1 MDKLQQ
7 KVIEH
12 LASIKKQ
19 NIDVAFYKSKWEEYE
34 NCKALNE
41 RVSKRNTLLQN
52 KVIELLEFKKK
63 IKEDD
68 VYLQQNNFKRA
79 KN

>member
-1 MDKLQQ
+1 M
-7 KVIEH
+7 IEH
-12 LASIKKQ
+12 LASIKEQ
-19 NIDVAFYKSKWEEYE
+19 NTDVSFYKSQWEEYE
-34 NCKALNE
+34 KCKALNE
-41 RVSKRNTLLQN
+41 RVSKRNNLLQN

-68 VYLQQNNFKRA
+68 IYLQQNNFKRA